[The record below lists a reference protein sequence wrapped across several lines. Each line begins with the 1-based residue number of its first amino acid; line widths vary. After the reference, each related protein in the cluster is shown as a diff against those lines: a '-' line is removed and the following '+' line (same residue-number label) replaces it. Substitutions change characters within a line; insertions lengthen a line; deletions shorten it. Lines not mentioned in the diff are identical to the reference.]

1 MERFPFLTGVI
12 GIRRSSSYPRFKNW
26 EFFNSSNGFDAE
38 FFDNNSVCVC
48 IYIPMRLA
56 EF

>member
-38 FFDNNSVCVC
+38 FFDNTSVCVC